1 MSSEYEQN
9 VGSLIA
15 EKLEKLESMRNS
27 SDANQIEIHTLN
39 LELELL
45 ENLFDNYNLGMNYFR
60 RAKGGRKGLRE

>member
-45 ENLFDNYNLGMNYFR
+45 ENLFENYNLGMNYFR

>member
-15 EKLEKLESMRNS
+15 EKLEKLETMRNS